1 MPVYEYRALD
11 RAGKNKN
18 GIIDADSPIAA
29 RQKLRGS
36 GVFPIELKE
45 TSSTPGEPA
54 PDQTSISTF
63 FKRVRP
69 ADLLLPPGSSLS
81 CWGQGSH

>member
-11 RAGKNKN
+11 RAGKNKD
-18 GIIDADSPIAA
+18 GIIDADSPVAA

-45 TSSTPGEPA
+45 TSSTPGQAEA
-54 PDQTSISTF
+54 FT
-63 FKRVRP
+63 
-69 ADLLLPPGSSLS
+69 PPGFR
-81 CWGQGSH
+81 CT